1 MAIQNKTFN
10 NAIDT
15 LKQLG
20 VEHQQ
25 ITTTTT
31 GDIWKIDMDN
41 QTLFPLLHINPVN
54 VTTGQS
60 TLTYNFQLFVMDAV
74 TEKGNWTEENL
85 QSADYLSNEQE
96 VMSSCLQICVD
107 IIGMFRHSKW
117 QTATTSLPA
126 YPDPLVT
133 DIDDPVYFT
142 DGEYNLEPF
151 QERFDNLLTGW
162 VFSIGIE
169 VQNDFQTC
177 TIPVVDNP
185 IGK

>member
-1 MAIQNKTFN
+1 MIDNKTFN
-10 NAIDT
+10 NAVDT

-20 VEHQQ
+20 IEHHQ
-25 ITTTTT
+25 INTTTT
-31 GDIWKIDMDN
+31 GDIWDIDMN
-41 QTLFPLLHINPVN
+41 ETLFPLFHINPVN

-60 TLTYNFQLFVMDAV
+60 SLTYNFQLFIMDAV
-74 TEKGNWTEENL
+74 SKREDWTEVNF
-85 QSADYLSNEQE
+85 QSADNLSNEQE
-96 VMSSCLQICVD
+96 VASSCLQVCVD

-117 QTATTSLPA
+117 QGAGEL
-126 YPDPLVT
+126 

-142 DGEYNLEPF
+142 DGEYTLEPF

-162 VFSIGIE
+162 VFQVGIV

-177 TIPVVDNP
+177 TIPVANNP

>member
-1 MAIQNKTFN
+1 MIDNKTFN
-10 NAIDT
+10 NAVDT

-20 VEHQQ
+20 IEHHQ
-25 ITTTTT
+25 INTTTT
-31 GDIWKIDMDN
+31 GDIWDIDMN
-41 QTLFPLLHINPVN
+41 ETLFPLFHINPVN

-60 TLTYNFQLFVMDAV
+60 SLTYNFQLFIMDAV
-74 TEKGNWTEENL
+74 SKREDWTEVNF
-85 QSADYLSNEQE
+85 QSADNLSNEQE
-96 VMSSCLQICVD
+96 VASSCLQVCVD

-117 QTATTSLPA
+117 QGAGEL
-126 YPDPLVT
+126 

-142 DGEYNLEPF
+142 EGEYTLEPF

-162 VFSIGIE
+162 VFQVGIV

-177 TIPVVDNP
+177 TIPVANNP

>member
-1 MAIQNKTFN
+1 MIDNKTFN
-10 NAIDT
+10 NAVDT

-20 VEHQQ
+20 IEHHQ
-25 ITTTTT
+25 INTTTT
-31 GDIWKIDMDN
+31 GDIWDIDMN
-41 QTLFPLLHINPVN
+41 ETLFPLFHINPVN

-60 TLTYNFQLFVMDAV
+60 SLTYNFQLFIMDAV
-74 TEKGNWTEENL
+74 SKREDWTEVNF
-85 QSADYLSNEQE
+85 QSADNLSNEQE
-96 VMSSCLQICVD
+96 VASSCLQVCVD

-117 QTATTSLPA
+117 QGAGEL
-126 YPDPLVT
+126 

-142 DGEYNLEPF
+142 DGEYTLEPF

-162 VFSIGIE
+162 VFQVGIV

-177 TIPVVDNP
+177 AIPVANNP